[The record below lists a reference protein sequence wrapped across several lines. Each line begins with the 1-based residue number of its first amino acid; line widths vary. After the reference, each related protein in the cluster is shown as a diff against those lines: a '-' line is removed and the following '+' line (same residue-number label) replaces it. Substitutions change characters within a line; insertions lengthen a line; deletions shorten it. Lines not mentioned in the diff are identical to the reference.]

1 MSKPQSHRRPSST
14 MMYHLRASKPESER
28 DSGFSDASSGYQN
41 VMDQTDSEDMVR
53 SPGPQVAVAG
63 GSFPGLSPMIIMN
76 NIVLNLPSPMS
87 PVVKPWGF
95 PSSLE
100 ILPQSQVILLHPMV
114 PNGSNNISNN
124 ISPKRSSDK
133 HRDSKNNYLPI
144 LKSYPKIAP
153 HPGESSSRRQGA
165 SSAERGSSTPGYHGR
180 RNRWYR
186 HHGDKLYSSH
196 SPQPRPL
203 TPLQTVAT
211 IEVVDKQTQL
221 ASSQKLPIPQFL
233 GMPHS
238 LGTEATAVVSNKCAP
253 VSEASSCQGD
263 NDRCQDGLSTDN
275 NKGKRFSNTY
285 NILSNSGLLGITLRI
300 KELIRQ
306 NRRTQGHLKQLQEQT
321 DLFVEALGSGDPLVW
336 TRLQL
341 TLQVDTDPARAE
353 EGQCQ
358 AMDPQVILA

>member
-53 SPGPQVAVAG
+53 APGPQVAVAG
-63 GSFPGLSPMIIMN
+63 GSYPGLSPMIIMN

-100 ILPQSQVILLHPMV
+100 ILPQSQVVLLHPMV

-165 SSAERGSSTPGYHGR
+165 SSAERGSSTPGYHGK

-196 SPQPRPL
+196 SPLPRPL

-211 IEVVDKQTQL
+211 LEVVDKQTQL

-341 TLQVDTDPARAE
+341 TLQLDTDPARAE

>member
-1 MSKPQSHRRPSST
+1 NKPYIPLKQGT
-14 MMYHLRASKPESER
+14 I
-28 DSGFSDASSGYQN
+28 
-41 VMDQTDSEDMVR
+41 T
-53 SPGPQVAVAG
+53 
-63 GSFPGLSPMIIMN
+63 
-76 NIVLNLPSPMS
+76 VLPMS
-87 PVVKPWGF
+87 PVVKPRGF

-100 ILPQSQVILLHPMV
+100 ILPQSQVVLLHPMV
-114 PNGSNNISNN
+114 SNGSNNISNN
-124 ISPKRSSDK
+124 ISPKRSSDM
-133 HRDSKNNYLPI
+133 HRDSRNNYLPI

-165 SSAERGSSTPGYHGR
+165 SSAERGRSTPGYHGR

-211 IEVVDKQTQL
+211 LEVVDKQTQL

-238 LGTEATAVVSNKCAP
+238 LGTEATAVSNKFAS
-253 VSEASSCQGD
+253 VLEASSCQGD

-341 TLQVDTDPARAE
+341 TLQLDTDSALIIHPPDRC
-353 EGQCQ
+353 G
-358 AMDPQVILA
+358 ISRS